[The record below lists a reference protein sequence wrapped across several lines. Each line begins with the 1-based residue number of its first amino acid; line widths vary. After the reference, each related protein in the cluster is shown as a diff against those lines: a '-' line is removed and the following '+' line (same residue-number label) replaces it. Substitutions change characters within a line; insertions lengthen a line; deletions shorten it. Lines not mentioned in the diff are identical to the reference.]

1 MRRYDDPVEVRVG
14 LVDGVEA
21 PAQFCWH
28 DRLWQVRAL
37 VAHWVETAPWWHQ
50 PAVRGLLG
58 VHDDAGA
65 ADEGSADR
73 LGDGAADA
81 GHAVMVSSPTVPSVA
96 ALIAEQEV
104 WRVDAGPGRLGA
116 RGVFELVR
124 AGETGQ
130 WRLTGCED

>member
-21 PAQFCWH
+21 PAQFLWR

-37 VAHWVETAPWWHQ
+37 VGHWVETPPWWDQ
-50 PAVRGLLG
+50 PAVQGLLG
-58 VHDDAGA
+58 V
-65 ADEGSADR
+65 R
-73 LGDGAADA
+73 RDGADGSTADDSTA
-81 GHAVMVSSPTVPSVA
+81 DGVGGSVA
-96 ALIAEQEV
+96 ALVAEREV
-104 WRVDAGPGRLGA
+104 WRVDAGRGRLGT

-124 AGETGQ
+124 AAETGQ